1 MNDNELP
8 GVSLVVIGKNEAN
21 NLEDTFN
28 AILKMDYPPEKIEI
42 IYVDTGSA
50 DKSVQIATQYAH
62 RVFVEQSRWPTS
74 GLARNRGLIEAKHEI
89 IHFIDGDISISKDYL
104 KQAVNRIL
112 LPEVD
117 AVTGYFVEKRTDKFF
132 NRIMDI
138 RRDGINH
145 QERFCEST
153 NGGGTYLKSKLLLV
167 NGYDERILKGQE
179 SDLGIRYR
187 EKGFRI
193 LFIDQIQGVHNF
205 DINSVVDF
213 MRFKYYY
220 GKSGGY
226 LLKAKSDVNDYI
238 RSIQKAAQKILISN
252 FFSLFVI
259 ITGLVSGIYLI
270 PVAYYLARLGL
281 LFYKV
286 KLKQKKSNRALL
298 HDLVQYFFLFSAFFG
313 VLKVLVNKELTPGK
327 KQVIH

>member
-1 MNDNELP
+1 MNDIELP
-8 GVSLVVIGKNEAN
+8 NVSLVVIGKNEAN

-50 DKSVQIATQYAH
+50 DQSVTIARKYAH
-62 RVFVEQSRWPTS
+62 RVFVESSNWPTS
-74 GLARNRGLIEAKHEI
+74 GLARNRGLVEAKHEI
-89 IHFIDGDISISKDYL
+89 IHFIDGDISISKEYL
-104 KQAVNRIL
+104 KQAVKSIL
-112 LPEVD
+112 RPDVD

-138 RRDGINH
+138 RRDDINH

-153 NGGGTYLKSKLLLV
+153 NGGGTYLKSKLLRV

-187 EKGFRI
+187 AKGFKI

-205 DINSVVDF
+205 DIDSAFDF
-213 MRFKYYY
+213 IKFKYYY

-238 RSIQKAAQKILISN
+238 RSIKKAAQKILISN

-259 ITGLVSGIYLI
+259 LTGVVSGYYVILPI
-270 PVAYYLARLGL
+270 YYLARLSL
-281 LFYKV
+281 LFFRV
-286 KLKQKKSNRALL
+286 KIKQKKSNRVLL
-298 HDLVQYFFLFSAFFG
+298 HDLVQYIFLFSTFFG
-313 VLKVLVNKELTPGK
+313 VLKVLVSSHLVPGN
-327 KQVIH
+327 KQVIN